1 MKTGNAMKDES
12 GHNPFSNIRR
22 RAILAAAGLVIAS
35 LCGVILHNAIYGIS
49 ANTIS
54 LDKITLPKDIY
65 MQPTDTVKLIPIGKM
80 KGELDGEFEA
90 FYLAIDKDGQA
101 YLNRDPELSEDR
113 YDKSKGW
120 EPVTREQL
128 KVYEK
133 ELHFIRH
140 QKKRLTP

>member
-1 MKTGNAMKDES
+1 MKTGNVMKDES
-12 GHNPFSNIRR
+12 RHGPFSNIKR
-22 RAILAAAGLVIAS
+22 RAILVAAGLVIAS
-35 LCGVILHNAIYGIS
+35 LCGVILHNAIDGIS

-54 LDKITLPKDIY
+54 LDKITLPEDIY

-90 FYLAIDKDGQA
+90 FYLAIDKEGQV

-113 YDKSKGW
+113 YDKSRGW